1 MRARVCDAVYIFA
14 YLRLISFA
22 ASTAESM
29 AQGSMPVEA
38 PFAARVGTTTSVGR
52 FPTNAS
58 PANGHPPRPE
68 RAIKASATGLEG
80 CQDFLSGIFRSAVQ
94 VHSQLDLRRAL
105 PSRAKKLGDL
115 LRLSHPDRI
124 RQRHRLHT
132 GAFKPFKRFKGH
144 FRAPRLPKR
153 ITEGH

>member
-58 PANGHPPRPE
+58 PANG
-68 RAIKASATGLEG
+68 LEG

-115 LRLSHPDRI
+115 LRLSHPDCI
-124 RQRHRLHT
+124 RQRHCLHT